1 MSDDKDLRAAVAAA
15 LQASDAE
22 TAWYF
27 DRVKL
32 RVVSVKY
39 GAVSDPLLRARDVED
54 DEIRFIAVPAV
65 TAGEIHLWMEAFVDD
80 PSNEGNA
87 VVGASLDSKTGANAR
102 FEERLAKRAPEALT
116 AWHRYRQARMFEAAD
131 AWIAG
136 ALTQPTPGDGIG
148 FVTDDLDDH

>member
-1 MSDDKDLRAAVAAA
+1 MTEVNDLRAAVAAA

-32 RVVSVKY
+32 RVISVKH

-54 DEIRFIAVPAV
+54 DEIRFIAIPAV
-65 TAGEIHLWMEAFVDD
+65 TAGEIHLWMEEFVDD
-80 PSNEGNA
+80 PAQAGNA
-87 VVGASLDSKTGANAR
+87 VVAACLDSKTGANAR

-131 AWIAG
+131 AWIAD
-136 ALTQPTPGDGIG
+136 ARNEPAPTDGIG
-148 FVTDDLDDH
+148 FVTDDLD